1 MRRKYGGNHQVH
13 TLPTHVHTLAHII
26 VAAMCIKFRFHA
38 DLFTLR
44 FILFV
49 CLERGH
55 KKIIGKVLKSVT
67 TLREMFEIPRIERKN
82 KKP

>member
-1 MRRKYGGNHQVH
+1 MVETIKF
-13 TLPTHVHTLAHII
+13 TLFQLMFTRCNHII